1 MRYVVAIDGLW
12 FQAGLKHRWNIQ
24 KIQRQ
29 QVLEILA
36 SMNEGLVHFRNYNK
50 NVQKLDSSIKFP
62 DKPKDR
68 TQMWRS
74 NMIQP
79 SIICGSMLLYVWKVK
94 KPRFATQQ
102 KAMELWPNYCR
113 GLGLRYSIFIS
124 DFSPYIYICS
134 STLRLRCSPLISN
147 FSAECWTRSIVFVSG
162 EVAHELLPKVVR
174 SHQKSMFKD
183 FTVNKCSSTMTYP
196 LNGSF
201 HIFVYIYICISY
213 IWHILWPYHTY
224 QWFHS
229 LDLMDAGVRR
239 QKCSAPGRRLGKP
252 MGNSWSF

>member
-1 MRYVVAIDGLW
+1 MDGILTIKLWMVYDVVLPTSMRYVVAIDGLW

-79 SIICGSMLLYVWKVK
+79 SIICGSMLLYVWEVK

-124 DFSPYIYICS
+124 DFSPYIYIYA
-134 STLRLRCSPLISN
+134 LPL
-147 FSAECWTRSIVFVSG
+147 
-162 EVAHELLPKVVR
+162 
-174 SHQKSMFKD
+174 
-183 FTVNKCSSTMTYP
+183 
-196 LNGSF
+196 
-201 HIFVYIYICISY
+201 
-213 IWHILWPYHTY
+213 
-224 QWFHS
+224 
-229 LDLMDAGVRR
+229 
-239 QKCSAPGRRLGKP
+239 
-252 MGNSWSF
+252 